1 MAENRLTYHNGYRDK
16 NRKPY
21 GNKHNQREGF
31 EKPKNAD
38 KNVYWD
44 YQVWGTKTFSESE
57 KMLYKYAFGDFVKTH
72 NEKCKKRGQY
82 ARCITVEQYRE
93 KHPPEETLLY
103 LGTENVNVEA
113 LKATF
118 EDFREWIKQECNTD
132 TCGIELLNAA
142 LHMDE
147 ATPHIHFRKVYWCTD
162 KDGNAQISQTG
173 ALKALGYERPDE
185 TRKEGRFNNVKM
197 TFDAV
202 CREKL
207 FEFAKSHG
215 VELETKP
222 LPKNE
227 VGLSIDEYR
236 AREQAREAW
245 KAEQDKLCVD
255 AEKAKQ
261 AVEKSNA
268 EIKQNEEIIRD
279 QRQKIGNM
287 REFYEFTRK
296 KSEEQE
302 EQEAQK
308 VREERERIKEEVQR
322 KLADVPHKETQPIN
336 STKNASRQ
344 TPQIAIDKGN
354 PRENVQK
361 APETHENVSRYPNTS
376 STEKLLEER
385 NKLSVND
392 VENSMMDFLS
402 GLGF

>member
-16 NRKPY
+16 NGKPY

-38 KNVYWD
+38 KNEYWD
-44 YQVWGTKTFSESE
+44 YQIWGTESFSQSE
-57 KMLYKYAFGDFVKTH
+57 KMLYKYAFRDFVKTH

-147 ATPHIHFRKVYWCTD
+147 ATPHIQFRKVYWYTD
-162 KDGNAQISQTG
+162 KDGNAQVSQT
-173 ALKALGYERPDE
+173 KALEGLGYKRPDPM
-185 TRKEGRFNNVKM
+185 KPNGRYNNVKM

-202 CREKL
+202 CRAKL
-207 FEFAKSHG
+207 IEIAKSHG

-222 LPKNE
+222 LPKDQ

-236 AREQAREAW
+236 AREQAREVWKEEQKTLCAEKEKLEQAIEQGKQELGKIRENMTCEVQELGGLKAYNALK
-245 KAEQDKLCVD
+245 KAERD
-255 AEKAKQ
+255 EKAKQ
-261 AVEKSNA
+261 EA
-268 EIKQNEEIIRD
+268 ER
-279 QRQKIGNM
+279 
-287 REFYEFTRK
+287 
-296 KSEEQE
+296 
-302 EQEAQK
+302 EAQK
-308 VREERERIKEEVQR
+308 ERERQEKIAAERERMKQ
-322 KLADVPHKETQPIN
+322 ETQEYTQTLWNAPETSESIEVIPD
-336 STKNASRQ
+336 TPKQQTPLKNASR
-344 TPQIAIDKGN
+344 TSEAYTALKKSYN
-354 PRENVQK
+354 ALNENGE
-361 APETHENVSRYPNTS
+361 PTDETKQLLSRLGI
-376 STEKLLEER
+376 ST
-385 NKLSVND
+385 
-392 VENSMMDFLS
+392 
-402 GLGF
+402 